1 MKITGLTS
9 SYLTTLEND
18 AHPLNGLVKILS
30 ALDPVFK
37 GKNFEYVPQDED
49 LFLELVSL
57 STILVVNSQ
66 DWILSVEKYPWF
78 VAVTDTSVA
87 LPEYWTGS
95 VKYDEEGENPTQMTM
110 AEWAEKNN
118 HTLKEY
124 DDAGVTKYIVG
135 DMTNKLDLSIAA
147 LLQAD
152 GWELK
157 SLAEAKAIYSAD
169 GE

>member
-1 MKITGLTS
+1 
-9 SYLTTLEND
+9 
-18 AHPLNGLVKILS
+18 
-30 ALDPVFK
+30 
-37 GKNFEYVPQDED
+37 
-49 LFLELVSL
+49 
-57 STILVVNSQ
+57 
-66 DWILSVEKYPWF
+66 
-78 VAVTDTSVA
+78 
-87 LPEYWTGS
+87 
-95 VKYDEEGENPTQMTM
+95 MTM

-124 DDAGVTKYIVG
+124 DDSGVTKYIVG

-157 SLAEAKAIYSAD
+157 SLAEAKAIYSTG